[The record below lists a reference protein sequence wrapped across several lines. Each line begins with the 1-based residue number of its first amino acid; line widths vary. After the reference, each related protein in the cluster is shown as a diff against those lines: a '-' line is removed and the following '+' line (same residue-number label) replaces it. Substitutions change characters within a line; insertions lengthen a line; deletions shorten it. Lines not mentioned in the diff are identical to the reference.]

1 MPSPD
6 SILFCFTS
14 SSSSSSRIIVSTTK
28 KERQRRQQWRQL
40 SQRSHACFRLPPAT
54 VKRDLKGG
62 ARLRFESTGADDA
75 KGRFLGSP
83 AIASPLPPAPAC
95 CPAHP
100 ACLPSYGGCCPPLL
114 GSVPVLCV
122 PCRLRQLS
130 RLPGQPLVAR
140 AARFSSDHHPLEQ
153 CAPARARACSRAH
166 TCVRVHAHPPP
177 VVATCS
183 PNRDQVIV
191 SSDLL
196 CLYAFAS
203 AHIVKCPS
211 LIDKAQICEINF

>member
-6 SILFCFTS
+6 SIVVLHEQRHYCPRKTKAKKG
-14 SSSSSSRIIVSTTK
+14 RKTKTTMVAALP
-28 KERQRRQQWRQL
+28 E
-40 SQRSHACFRLPPAT
+40 RSHACFRLSSAAT

-62 ARLRFESTGADDA
+62 ALGFESTAADDA

-83 AIASPLPPAPAC
+83 AIASPPSAPAC
-95 CPAHP
+95 CPAQ
-100 ACLPSYGGCCPPLL
+100 AWLPSYGGCCPPLL
-114 GSVPVLCV
+114 GSV
-122 PCRLRQLS
+122 CRCSVCHAGSGNCQGCRVSL
-130 RLPGQPLVAR
+130 LVAR

-153 CAPARARACSRAH
+153 CAPVRARACSRAH

-191 SSDLL
+191 SDLL
-196 CLYAFAS
+196 CLYAFVS
-203 AHIVKCPS
+203 PRFMEKCPKQ
-211 LIDKAQICEINF
+211 IDKVQIDL

>member
-1 MPSPD
+1 MA
-6 SILFCFTS
+6 
-14 SSSSSSRIIVSTTK
+14 TK
-28 KERQRRQQWRQL
+28 VGPEKDKGSKTRQL
-40 SQRSHACFRLPPAT
+40 SQRSHACFRLSAAT

-62 ARLRFESTGADDA
+62 ALRFESTCADDDGA
-75 KGRFLGSP
+75 EGRFHRGLSDYCFT
-83 AIASPLPPAPAC
+83 SRLLSRAPV
-95 CPAHP
+95 CPATAAAVTWLRRCSVSHR
-100 ACLPSYGGCCPPLL
+100 AGSL
-114 GSVPVLCV
+114 G
-122 PCRLRQLS
+122 QLS

-191 SSDLL
+191 SDLL
-196 CLYAFAS
+196 CL
-203 AHIVKCPS
+203 
-211 LIDKAQICEINF
+211 